1 MVTMKDWEV
10 LKKDLLKNKEVAR
23 EYQRLEPKYALIS
36 TLIEARLKKG
46 LTQGK
51 LAQKIGTKQSAI
63 ARFESGTTNP
73 TYDFLEKIASALGTK
88 ITVGV

>member
-1 MVTMKDWEV
+1 MKNWET
-10 LKKDLLKNKEVAR
+10 LKKELLKNKEVAK
-23 EYQRLEPKYALIS
+23 EYQKLEPKYALIS
-36 TLIEARLKKG
+36 ALIEARLKKG

-73 TYDFLEKIASALGTK
+73 TYDFLEKIASAVGARIK
-88 ITVGV
+88 VGV